1 MASLIWEPVGFIG
14 SQVKLRVKMDDDS
27 SMFDTEDGIS
37 FIGAVNRTN
46 GLTPTFKEFR
56 WSLGFGH
63 QNYNYDEFW
72 VPASTHEQINMNYN
86 EEFGSL
92 GNGYGVVKSSSSH
105 FLPYTYYVNDHHYQA
120 GQKIGSGVDEAVM
133 CSNWYWEQYGMSAI
147 VQLPISSASSNFG
160 ETRYWGETINASGG
174 EDSEGNLYYFY
185 DHVFGI
191 NSPDDLFGDA
201 PFTNY
206 SGSLFQ
212 PLKDT
217 EIPVSAIDNY
227 NILISTVLHLS
238 NANGTFLNIECADS
252 EAIDN
257 SVVLYGGNSI
267 RYAYAPVHFTTSLYD
282 FTPNFIDISSPS
294 YVNEGESA
302 SFQIEINPRDYRGTM
317 QVYLVDSTSIDAINQ
332 EIGTDLEQFYGL
344 IEDDVVAQ
352 YGELEFL
359 DSENPHIKTIQVT
372 GSGVIEVPISYTAS
386 NVDAGQ
392 RDTFSIFVKSAEPSF
407 DSYQSDLYDAQY
419 QWSLVPIQGKYIY
432 TDNMRIDVLDTNQEF
447 VEDYD
452 PSDNLITRPSDII
465 HHLLCEEMGFDK
477 NKIDMTSKMESRAN
491 NDGLN
496 LAFSI
501 NKEIEGKQLIKE
513 ISQSFK
519 SIPTLSNDMLK
530 FINIK
535 STYTG
540 NEDIFTI
547 KSDDVLKYSFSR
559 TPLEDVKT
567 KVNVR
572 YKKDYGMDTY
582 LESSEI
588 KVSNYSYFI
597 TGKYGEIQNAGYSN
611 YYGFKATGSEI
622 NHVDTFL
629 EVKNDY
635 IRDYSSASNLSYY
648 LLQWHKNQHNIVS
661 LNLPLNYYGF
671 EVGDLIDFDKMI
683 EGRKLYGE
691 NYVLSDINQNG
702 VYKDMPIRC
711 GQHILPLF
719 MITETN
725 KNLDSISIKAI
736 QLHHQ
741 SGSQLIWKN
750 GLYNIYEESVLDYDV
765 VTEDTETPSAG
776 EVGSGDFNNDGLTDI
791 LDLVYMI
798 NGIISGE
805 GFTDEEILI
814 GDTNQDGRVD
824 ILDAVVIVNRIIS

>member
-1 MASLIWEPVGFIG
+1 MASLIWEPIGFIG
-14 SQVKLRVKMDDDS
+14 SQVKLRVKMDDDT
-27 SMFDTEDGIS
+27 SMYDNEDGIS
-37 FIGAVNRTN
+37 FIGAIN
-46 GLTPTFKEFR
+46 GTSGLIPSFKEFR

-63 QNYNYDEFW
+63 QNYNYDDFW
-72 VPASTHEQINMNYN
+72 VPASTYEQINVNYN

-92 GNGYGVVKSSSSH
+92 GNGYGVVKSTSNSL
-105 FLPYTYYVNDHHYQA
+105 LPYNFYVTHHPFQA
-120 GQKIGSGVDEAVM
+120 GLTIGPTGDRAVK
-133 CSNWYWEQYGMSAI
+133 CSNWYWEQYEMSAI
-147 VQLPISSASSNFG
+147 VELPLSFASEHAIES
-160 ETRYWGETINASGG
+160 YWGDTIHASGG
-174 EDSEGNLYYFY
+174 VNIGSGLGPFY
-185 DHVFGI
+185 ERVFGI
-191 NSPDDLFGDA
+191 TNTDDLFGDA
-201 PFTNY
+201 PFANY
-206 SGSLFQ
+206 GF
-212 PLKDT
+212 P
-217 EIPVSAIDNY
+217 EYRNIPSDAVENY

-267 RYAYAPVHFTTSLYD
+267 RYAYAPVHFTTSVYD
-282 FTPNFIDISSPS
+282 FTPNLIDISSPS

-302 SFQIEINPRDYRGTM
+302 AFQIEVDPRDYRGTM
-317 QVYLVDSTSIDAINQ
+317 KVYLLDSTSVDTINQ
-332 EIGTDLEQFYGL
+332 EIGTDLEEFYGL
-344 IEDDVVAQ
+344 IQDDVVAQ
-352 YGELEFL
+352 YGELQFL
-359 DSENPHIKTIQVT
+359 DSENSHIKTIQVES
-372 GSGVIEVPISYTAS
+372 SGVIEVPISYTAS

-392 RDTFSIFVKSAEPSF
+392 RDTFSIFVKSDQPNF
-407 DSYQSDLYDAQY
+407 DSYESDLYDAEY
-419 QWSLVPIQGKYIY
+419 QWGIVPTQDKYIY
-432 TDNMRIDVLDTNQEF
+432 TDNMRIDVLDINQEF

-477 NKIDMTSKMESRAN
+477 NKIDMPSKMESRAN

-519 SIPTLSNDMLK
+519 SIPSLSNDMLK

-547 KSDDVLKYSFSR
+547 KSDDVFKYSFSR

-582 LESSEI
+582 LESSEM

-661 LNLPLNYYGF
+661 LSLPLNYYGF

-691 NYVLSDINQNG
+691 NYVLSDIDENG

-725 KNLDSISIKAI
+725 KNLDSVSIKAI

-741 SGSQLIWKN
+741 SGGQLNWKN
-750 GLYNIYEESVLDYDV
+750 GSYNIYQESVLDYDV
-765 VTEDTETPSAG
+765 VTEDVETPSAG

-791 LDLVYMI
+791 LDVVYMI
-798 NGIISGE
+798 NRIIDQD
-805 GFTDEEILI
+805 FTDEEILI
-814 GDTNQDGRVD
+814 GDTNQDGQLNV
-824 ILDAVVIVNRIIS
+824 LDVITIINRITNG